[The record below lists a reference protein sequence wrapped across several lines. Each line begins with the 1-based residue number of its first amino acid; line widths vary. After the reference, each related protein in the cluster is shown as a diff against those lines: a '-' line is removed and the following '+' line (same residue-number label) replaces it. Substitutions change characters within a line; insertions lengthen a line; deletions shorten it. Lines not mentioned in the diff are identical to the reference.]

1 MNSISKTPLCI
12 CTYRTSTMPL
22 IGRGLSFTDTTLM
35 LAVCWT
41 KANMTLTTSKPTYD
55 MTLTRPCLDACL
67 TMPTTWNHP
76 AVTHDRFI
84 PAHDTSFM
92 NGLGVVC
99 GSLGSHLRSHD
110 PRRDDMRT
118 DYRTSSADTP
128 GSFRVR
134 WYFDFIYTQ
143 NRQYSSTAVRFPI
156 CNDIS

>member
-1 MNSISKTPLCI
+1 MCI

-22 IGRGLSFTDTTLM
+22 ISRGLSFTDTTLM
-35 LAVCWT
+35 LADCWT
-41 KANMTLTTSKPTYD
+41 KANMTLTTSKPMYD
-55 MTLTRPCLDACL
+55 MTLTRHCLDACL

-84 PAHDTSFM
+84 PAYDNSFT
-92 NGLGVVC
+92 NGLGDVC
-99 GSLGSHLRSHD
+99 GSLGSHLRSHN

-118 DYRTSSADTP
+118 GYRTSSADTP

>member
-22 IGRGLSFTDTTLM
+22 IARELSFTDTTLM

-41 KANMTLTTSKPTYD
+41 KAIMTLTTSIPTYD
-55 MTLTRPCLDACL
+55 MTLTRPCPDACL
-67 TMPTTWNHP
+67 TMPTTWTNPTVIH
-76 AVTHDRFI
+76 ARFI
-84 PAHDTSFM
+84 PAHDKSFM

-99 GSLGSHLRSHD
+99 GSLESHLRSQE

-118 DYRTSSADTP
+118 GYRTSSADIP
-128 GSFRVR
+128 GSFRIR